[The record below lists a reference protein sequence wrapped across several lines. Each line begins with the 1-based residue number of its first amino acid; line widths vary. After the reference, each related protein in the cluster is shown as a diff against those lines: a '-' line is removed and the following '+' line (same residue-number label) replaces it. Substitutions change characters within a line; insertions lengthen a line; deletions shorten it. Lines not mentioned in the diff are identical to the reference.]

1 MLECTV
7 QNHGSTIDQITLR
20 SGLVEMT
27 LNDSLWGRVE
37 PIVSPCGVDI
47 VIDTQ
52 TAEVTVL
59 LCKWSQ
65 DQIQAP
71 LCPTS

>member
-1 MLECTV
+1 M
-7 QNHGSTIDQITLR
+7 N
-20 SGLVEMT
+20 
-27 LNDSLWGRVE
+27 LNDSVCGRVE

-59 LCKWSQ
+59 LCKWSR